1 MAQADTTL
9 QAILTHVTK
18 IDDQQDKLIGALG
31 DMTDTLGIVLATL
44 SEIVAWTQQPASG
57 GLEEAMKEIADALGR
72 IDANMAAFAEQ
83 VATLNRS
90 PG

>member
-9 QAILTHVTK
+9 QAILAHVTK

-57 GLEEAMKEIADALGR
+57 GLEEAMNEIAGALGR
-72 IDANMAAFAEQ
+72 IDGNMAAFAEQ
-83 VATLNRS
+83 VATLNRR

>member
-83 VATLNRS
+83 VATLNRRL
-90 PG
+90 G